1 MNGETIYNLIKDFS
15 IGERRKYFKTI
26 TPEQKIDY
34 DKYNQ
39 KIRQKKFYSDPKNK
53 ERWNMERRDYK
64 QMKRQED
71 PAIYRE
77 ANKRDVKNFRM
88 REQTKEQ
95 EIKEKKATEVLAN
108 NIKMKLAR
116 NKMNILKDE
125 KRKVLKEEAKAERQL
140 KKIKIDQKREANRI
154 YMKEYRAKKNL

>member
-108 NIKMKLAR
+108 NIK
-116 NKMNILKDE
+116 
-125 KRKVLKEEAKAERQL
+125 
-140 KKIKIDQKREANRI
+140 
-154 YMKEYRAKKNL
+154 